1 MVTSDQV
8 DRTID
13 AARRSFNRELLS
25 GDYRDTHGDNDQVDR
40 LVAFLDPMPGGTYLD
55 LATGN
60 GDLAFA
66 VGGHQTKAHVIGI
79 DIADRAISRNQTTA
93 REQGC
98 TNVEFLVADGRK
110 IDFPNASFDGITWRY
125 ALHHFPQ
132 LETTLAD
139 ARRVL
144 KPAAVLVVADAV
156 RHPKDDRDFINRFQ
170 ALEPDGHVRIY
181 TANGLVDLFRAN
193 GFEAQQQFRSTI
205 TFTRHLN
212 ADYRDLVDGTPLEIL
227 ELYDVTVAGDRAVLT
242 FDVLNVKFAAPT
254 D

>member
-1 MVTSDQV
+1 MSNQV

-25 GDYRDTHGDNDQVDR
+25 EDYRHTHGNNDQVVR

-66 VGGHQTKAHVIGI
+66 VAGDQTKAHVIGI
-79 DIADRAISRNQTTA
+79 DIADLAISRNQTTA
-93 REQGC
+93 REQEC

-110 IDFPNASFDGITWRY
+110 IDFPNASFDGTTWRY

-132 LETTLAD
+132 VETTLAD

-144 KPAAVLVVADAV
+144 RPAAVLVVADAV

-170 ALEPDGHVRIY
+170 TLEPDGHVRIY
-181 TANGLVDLFRAN
+181 TADGLVELFRVT
-193 GFEAQQQFRSTI
+193 GFTAQQQFRSKI
-205 TFTRHLN
+205 KFTRNLN
-212 ADYRDLVDGTPLEIL
+212 ADYHDLIGGTPPKIL
-227 ELYDVTVAGDRAVLT
+227 DLYDVTVAGDRAVLT
-242 FDVLNVKFAAPT
+242 FDVLDVKFAAPT

>member
-1 MVTSDQV
+1 MSDQV
-8 DRTID
+8 ECTID

-25 GDYRDTHGDNDQVDR
+25 GDYRDTHGNDDQVDR
-40 LVAFLDPMPGGTYLD
+40 LVAFLDPTPGGTYLD

-66 VGGHQTKAHVIGI
+66 VGGHQTRAHVIGI

-93 REQGC
+93 REQGY

-110 IDFPNASFDGITWRY
+110 IEFPNASFDGITWRY

-132 LETTLAD
+132 VETTLAD

-144 KPAAVLVVADAV
+144 RPAAVLVVADAV
-156 RHPKDDRDFINRFQ
+156 RHPRDDDGFINRFQ
-170 ALEPDGHVRIY
+170 ALKPDGHVRIY
-181 TANGLVDLFRAN
+181 TFNGLLDLFGAT
-193 GFEAQQQFRSTI
+193 GFTAQQQFRSKI
-205 TFTRHLN
+205 TFTRNLN
-212 ADYRDLVDGTPLEIL
+212 ADYHDLIDGTSPEIL
-227 ELYDVTVAGDRAVLT
+227 DLYDVSVASEQAVLT